1 MAVYG
6 TVDPTHAPYTITL
19 DGVKSQYKA
28 NGTGAFH
35 TQVSSF
41 ALP

>member
-6 TVDPTHAPYTITL
+6 TVDPTHAPFTITL
-19 DGVKSQYKA
+19 DGVKSQHKA
-28 NGTGAFH
+28 NGVSSFH

-41 ALP
+41 EVS